1 MHYSHVLL
9 LTVLSSGTFIKQSG
23 AAEFQRENMLWLLR
37 REKYSREGVV
47 TTTII
52 RN

>member
-1 MHYSHVLL
+1 MHFSHVLL
-9 LTVLSSGTFIKQSG
+9 LSALSSGTFVKWSDE
-23 AAEFQRENMLWLLR
+23 AEFQRENMLWLLR
-37 REKYSREGVV
+37 REEYSREDVV